1 MATLLF
7 QAAGAALGSVFG
19 PFGAILGRAAGALA
33 GSVVDRSLLN
43 GASKISGARLGDGR
57 IPGADEGT
65 AISRVYGTARLG
77 GTLIWATRF
86 EEEVSVERAGGKASG
101 PRVETFRYFA
111 NFAVGVCEGPIAG
124 IRRVWADGRELDLT
138 GVAMRLHRGTSTQ
151 MPDPLIE
158 AKQGAGNTP
167 AYRGLAYVVFERLPL
182 DTFGNRIPVL
192 QFEVLKPV
200 GSLEE
205 KVRAVTIIPG
215 SSEHG
220 YDPRLVTEK
229 LGKGKG
235 RNINRNTLVAATDWE
250 ASIDELL
257 ALCPNLERVGLVVAW
272 FGTDLRAGHCRIAP
286 GVEISARTDE
296 SRPWRVCGIGRGAA
310 YVVSHSGGGPA
321 YGGTPSDASVVAAIK
336 DLKARGIEVYLYPFL
351 LMDVPAGNSLPDPY
365 GGAAQA
371 PYPWRGRITCHPQS
385 ANGTAAAGSQVAAFV
400 GSAAAGDFS
409 ISGEVV
415 SGPASDEGFRRLILH
430 YAHLA
435 EAAGG
440 VDGFLIG
447 SEMRGMTWLRDG
459 TGGFP
464 FVSALCDLAAD
475 VRAVL
480 RPATKIT
487 YAADWS
493 EYFGFQPEGSG
504 EVRYHLDP
512 LWASPA
518 IDAVGI
524 DNYMPLSDWQ
534 DGDVLSGNPDAFRH
548 GEDTA
553 AMRGQIAAG
562 EGFDWYYAGDAAR
575 RGRVRS
581 PITDGAAGK
590 PWVFRYK
597 DIESWWTNFHR
608 ERGPGGAELAG
619 HTAWVPRSKP
629 IWFTE
634 LGCPA
639 VDKGPNQPNVFVDP
653 KSAENALPYFS
664 GGARSDA
671 VQRRFLDA
679 HHGWWQGSGPEA
691 GMVDLGHMFLW
702 TWDARPYPAFPEQT
716 LLWSDGGNWQ
726 RGHWLNGRLG
736 AGTLADVIAAVLSD
750 HGFSAFDVS
759 GVAGDLPGFV
769 QAEQS
774 SARALLEPLMEAFQ
788 VDALEADG
796 KLIFRSRQKS
806 ALPPVEIDVLA
817 ERTDE
822 AAFEESRGHAGDF
835 SGEAILDHFD
845 AAAAYGRATARSR
858 RMADGSDRVLRL
870 ALPAVLHDGA
880 AASAVEAALR
890 DQRAGQR
897 RVTFRLPPTAL
908 GVTPGDVVRLADGPK
923 GRFLVTGVTDG
934 LVREVEA
941 RGIAAG
947 DSPAFAPAEGGRS
960 PTGGAGPADAFAPE
974 VVFLDLPIFETGA
987 AEDFSRVAAYAK
999 PWRAMVVS
1007 SSDGSEGFRARARLE
1022 RPARLGWLAAALPTG
1037 VLGRFDP
1044 NREILLDLAS
1054 GGLSAVDPLTML
1066 NGANRLAVQAQNGG
1080 WEIVGF
1086 TGASEVAPGRWRL
1099 TMLLRGL
1106 FGTEDAMASG
1116 HLSGALAVVL
1126 DEAVLP
1132 LGLDVA
1138 EVGRVSNWLIEA
1150 VGAAGGQAG
1159 PFVFAGGERALTP
1172 LAPVHLRG
1180 RRGADG
1186 VVRFSWVRRGRVD
1199 ADTWLSADIPLD
1211 EPSEAYRLEILSGA
1225 AVVRRIETASP
1236 DYTYAAASELA
1247 DFGSVQTAIR
1257 IRVRQLGRAIP
1268 LGVPAE
1274 ANLTV

>member
-65 AISRVYGTARLG
+65 AMSRVYGTARLG

-138 GVAMRLHRGTSTQ
+138 GVAMRLHRGTATQ

-205 KVRAVTIIPG
+205 KIRAVTIIPG

-272 FGTDLRAGHCRIAP
+272 FGTDLRAGHCRIVP
-286 GVEISARTDE
+286 GVEVSVRTDE
-296 SRPWRVCGIGRGAA
+296 SRPWKVCGIGRGAA
-310 YVVSHSGGGPA
+310 RVVSQSGGGPA

-336 DLKARGIEVYLYPFL
+336 DLKARGIEVYLYPFV

-371 PYPWRGRITCHPQS
+371 PYPWRGRITCYPQS
-385 ANGTAAAGSQVAAFV
+385 ANGTAAAVSQIAAFV
-400 GSAAAGDFS
+400 GSAEAGDFS
-409 ISGEVV
+409 VSGEAVT
-415 SGPASDEGFRRLILH
+415 GPAGDEGFRRLILH

-447 SEMRGMTWLRDG
+447 SEMRGLTWLRDG

-475 VRAVL
+475 ARAVL

-493 EYFGFQPEGSG
+493 EYFGFQPGGSG

-534 DGDVLSGNPDAFRH
+534 DGDVLSGNLDGFRH
-548 GEDTA
+548 GEDVA

-562 EGFDWYYAGDAAR
+562 EGFDWYYASDAAR
-575 RGRVRS
+575 RERVRS

-590 PWVFRYK
+590 PGVFRYK
-597 DIESWWTNFHR
+597 DIESWWTNVHR
-608 ERGPGGAELAG
+608 ERGADGVEIAG

-653 KSAENALPYFS
+653 KSAENALPY
-664 GGARSDA
+664 
-671 VQRRFLDA
+671 
-679 HHGWWQGSGPEA
+679 
-691 GMVDLGHMFLW
+691 
-702 TWDARPYPAFPEQT
+702 
-716 LLWSDGGNWQ
+716 
-726 RGHWLNGRLG
+726 
-736 AGTLADVIAAVLSD
+736 
-750 HGFSAFDVS
+750 
-759 GVAGDLPGFV
+759 
-769 QAEQS
+769 
-774 SARALLEPLMEAFQ
+774 
-788 VDALEADG
+788 
-796 KLIFRSRQKS
+796 
-806 ALPPVEIDVLA
+806 
-817 ERTDE
+817 
-822 AAFEESRGHAGDF
+822 F

-897 RVTFRLPPTAL
+897 RISFRLPPTAL
-908 GVTPGDVVRLADGPK
+908 GVTPGDVVRLTDGPE

-974 VVFLDLPIFETGA
+974 VVLLDLPIFETGA
-987 AEDFSRVAAYAK
+987 AEDFARVAAYAK

-1022 RPARLGWLAAALPTG
+1022 RPARLGWLAAALPAG

-1044 NREILLDLAS
+1044 NREIVLDLAS

-1086 TGASEVAPGRWRL
+1086 AGASEIAPGRWRL
-1099 TMLLRGL
+1099 TTLLRSL

-1116 HLSGALAVVL
+1116 HLAGALAVVL

-1132 LGLDVA
+1132 LGLDGA
-1138 EVGRVSNWLIEA
+1138 EVARVSNWLVEA
-1150 VGAAGGQAG
+1150 VGAAGGQTG
-1159 PFVFAGGERALTP
+1159 PLVFAGGERALTP

-1186 VVRFSWVRRGRVD
+1186 VVRFSWVRRGRID

-1211 EPSEAYRLEILSGA
+1211 EPSEAYWLEILSGGCGGA
-1225 AVVRRIETASP
+1225 ARRDRKSRFHLCGCERTCRFRRGANGDSHSGAPAWPGDPARRAGGSQSHRLNERNRDDRRDETLVHVAH
-1236 DYTYAAASELA
+1236 
-1247 DFGSVQTAIR
+1247 R
-1257 IRVRQLGRAIP
+1257 LGRADRHCRVACPCRRHRDKGGGRGGIGGSS
-1268 LGVPAE
+1268 GVGGRHDRRASRHLWAHFGASSGALKAAPKFRAPFICHSARIGYCLHPSDPHLKVCSWPRHFSSPPSRPA
-1274 ANLTV
+1274 